1 VRPID
6 LIGARTEVAKWCR
19 SPSGHLVF
27 NAWHEDSRG
36 VHGGSYMEAL
46 RPGSISRS
54 IEIADLYYVTQEMS
68 ALAAHA
74 ATTLGPYVT
83 AAEDFPAAD
92 GLMVFEEPILF
103 KHYREPTK
111 PAPGAPPTVRPLLM
125 AGCHWMVRS
134 GHVLVSSLVR
144 RGDDPELANTI
155 SQWQGSPPPLLF
167 DALAPIALGEPLDVI
182 SSWDW
187 TRAFVSAC
195 LLMGQPT
202 IATSRMHQLD
212 RLERANLRRRR
223 LDPQPVRIVRLRR
236 AVNPDASEDASAREY
251 HHRWLVRGHW
261 RQQAYG
267 PGRVERKPIWIA
279 PHIKGPE
286 GAPLLTGEK
295 VYAWVR

>member
-1 VRPID
+1 MKPVD
-6 LIGARTEVAKWCR
+6 LIGIRADVAKWCR
-19 SPSGHLVF
+19 SPSGHIVF
-27 NAWHEDSRG
+27 NDWREDAGS

-46 RPGSISRS
+46 SPGSISRS
-54 IEIADLYYVTQEMS
+54 MEIADLYFVTPDMS

-83 AAEDFPAAD
+83 APEDFPSTD

-103 KHYREPTK
+103 KHYREP
-111 PAPGAPPTVRPLLM
+111 PPGSASVPPLLL
-125 AGCHWMVRS
+125 AGCHWLIRS
-134 GHVLVSSLVR
+134 GRVLVSSLVR
-144 RGDDPELANTI
+144 RADDPELAETI
-155 SQWQGSPPPLLF
+155 IRLKGSPPPLLF
-167 DALAPIALGEPLDVI
+167 DALAPIALGRPLDVI

-202 IATSRMHQLD
+202 LAFSKIHQLD
-212 RLERANLRRRR
+212 RLERANLRRRK
-223 LDPQPVRIVRLRR
+223 LDPRPIRIVQLRR
-236 AVNPDASEDASAREY
+236 AVSPDAQDDASAREY

-261 RQQAYG
+261 RQQAHG
-267 PGRVERKPIWIA
+267 PGRMERKPIWIA

-286 GAPLLTGEK
+286 GAPILTGEK